1 MGGPHVGM
9 LSHRWGQGDTVVAT
23 WTRGLIEG
31 IGRTGGRRVN
41 GREGGVT
48 GYTCERWVVAWLGG
62 AGRARVREWEVTV
75 RQVVMLVVRQGR
87 CRMVVVVMME
97 RRA

>member
-1 MGGPHVGM
+1 M
-9 LSHRWGQGDTVVAT
+9 
-23 WTRGLIEG
+23 
-31 IGRTGGRRVN
+31 N

-48 GYTCERWVVAWLGG
+48 GYTCERWAVLWLGG
-62 AGRARVREWEVTV
+62 AWRSRVREWEVAV

-87 CRMVVVVMME
+87 RRMVVVVMME